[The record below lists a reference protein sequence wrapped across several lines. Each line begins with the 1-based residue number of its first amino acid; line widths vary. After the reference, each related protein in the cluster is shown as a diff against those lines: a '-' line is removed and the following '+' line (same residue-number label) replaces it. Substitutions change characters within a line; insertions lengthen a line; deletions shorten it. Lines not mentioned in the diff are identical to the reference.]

1 MMFPNPR
8 LVKAEA
14 IKVLHQFEI
23 ALHGQSRI
31 LSHGVHGWKEDPEA

>member
-8 LVKAEA
+8 LVKTGA

-23 ALHGQSRI
+23 ALQGQRRV
-31 LSHGVHGWKEDPEA
+31 LSHEVHGWKEDAEA